1 MNTSTSFSAGKLIT
15 IVIAVAVVVGGG
27 AFYGGMK
34 YAQSKSSQ
42 GRFSQADFQNL
53 QNLSPEQRQQRL
65 QDLGANASGFRART
79 GGQQGSGSASGEIIA
94 KDDKSVT
101 VKLRDGG
108 SKIVFFADS
117 TEIAKSVSGTPNDLE
132 VGKSVV
138 VNGKAN
144 QDGSITAESIQ
155 LRSNPQ

>member
-1 MNTSTSFSAGKLIT
+1 MNKLIT

-34 YAQSKSSQ
+34 YAESKSSS
-42 GRFSQADFQNL
+42 GDFSARGGSTFGGQNL
-53 QNLSPEQRQQRL
+53 QNLSPEERQQRL
-65 QDLGANASGFRART
+65 QELGMNTGDFRART
-79 GGQQGSGSASGEIIA
+79 GEQQRGGSANGEIIA
-94 KDDKSVT
+94 KDDKSIT

-117 TEIAKSVSGTPNDLE
+117 TEITKSTTGLLNDLE

-138 VNGKAN
+138 INGKAN
-144 QDGSITAESIQ
+144 QDGSITAELIQ
-155 LRSNPQ
+155 LRSNLQ

>member
-1 MNTSTSFSAGKLIT
+1 MKKLLPIII
-15 IVIAVAVVVGGG
+15 IVLLVVGSG

-34 YAQSKSSQ
+34 YAESKSPQ

-65 QDLGANASGFRART
+65 QGLGANASGSRARA
-79 GGQQGSGSASGEIIA
+79 GGQQGGGSVSGEIIA

-101 VKLRDGG
+101 IKLRDGG

-117 TEIAKSVSGTPNDLE
+117 TEIAKSVSGTPNDIE

-138 VNGKAN
+138 INGKAN

-155 LRSNPQ
+155 LRPNLQ